1 MAEKRKSSKK
11 NNIGKKL
18 ALGLIAV
25 ISLPILL
32 VGLAG
37 IIIMH
42 LVQNTALNAG
52 VGTIILIVVLAVF
65 VAGSLWPAV
74 AIAGKLK
81 AVIGSMDKIADGSLQ
96 LEEPKH
102 NEKNDEISKLLG
114 SANDMV
120 RSFAQIVTGIRRASR
135 ELSELSTTFSQS
147 FDTMNEAL
155 DQVSGEVASITDN
168 TVSQAEKTQHVQQ
181 KVAEIGNAIEVIAS
195 NITLLS
201 DSALKMKDCNESAEV
216 IMQQLVEISRQNR
229 QSIDEVQS
237 QTDRTNQS
245 ALQIRTAT
253 EIIAGI
259 ASQTNLLALNA
270 SIEAARA
277 GEQGKGFAVVAE
289 EIRTL
294 ADQSRESSEQ
304 INKIV
309 NELIDNS
316 NVSVDITGKVSEA
329 FEQQNAKIRETETI
343 FTALNHEIES
353 VSTSIQGINSEVGG
367 LNEHKS
373 AIEEKMDSLAAAAE
387 TNTTSARDTS
397 EAMNEFEALV
407 EECKNATARITS
419 VVAELDENIRKF
431 NVSSM
436 KEEVEKNMM

>member
-1 MAEKRKSSKK
+1 MAEKRKSSEKS
-11 NNIGKKL
+11 NIGKKL

-65 VAGSLWPAV
+65 VAGSLWLAV

-81 AVIGSMDKIADGSLQ
+81 AVIGRMDKIADGSLQ

-114 SANDMV
+114 SANDLV
-120 RSFAQIVTGIRRASR
+120 RSFAQIVTGIRRASM